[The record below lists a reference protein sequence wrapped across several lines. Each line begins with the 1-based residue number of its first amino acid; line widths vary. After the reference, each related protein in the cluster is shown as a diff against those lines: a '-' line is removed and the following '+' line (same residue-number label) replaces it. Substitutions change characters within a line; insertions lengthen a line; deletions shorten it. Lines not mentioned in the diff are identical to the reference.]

1 MIYFVSGP
9 VFVCAARAVNQQPP
23 VIDGVTGAWGKGVS
37 GPLSVWWSFPPPPP
51 PPSRFY
57 FVYSPRGVWTELSAD
72 KLTKDITSIRKM
84 TPHSLK
90 IASEPG
96 LLSPLSA
103 FGLFPTS
110 SL

>member
-51 PPSRFY
+51 HLGFIS
-57 FVYSPRGVWTELSAD
+57 ST
-72 KLTKDITSIRKM
+72 
-84 TPHSLK
+84 HSVVF
-90 IASEPG
+90 EQN
-96 LLSPLSA
+96 
-103 FGLFPTS
+103 
-110 SL
+110 

>member
-51 PPSRFY
+51 PP
-57 FVYSPRGVWTELSAD
+57 
-72 KLTKDITSIRKM
+72 I
-84 TPHSLK
+84 
-90 IASEPG
+90 
-96 LLSPLSA
+96 
-103 FGLFPTS
+103 
-110 SL
+110 